1 MPRTLARHTPHIYK
15 SAHFPGKIYNSC
27 NAYLTP
33 FSPHPLT
40 RQSPHSLKYENFLQK
55 NLIVSPII
63 LLYTQVEKIS
73 LGNYNCLSFPT
84 FNENHYFKSFQLF
97 YPQPLREIR
106 KWPKTT
112 HSDQHFQRSLA
123 TDKKPYYFILKD
135 NRETT
140 RMKRIYISF
149 LKFAKKTTRCTDKKY
164 QCIQIYYF

>member
-33 FSPHPLT
+33 PHPLT
-40 RQSPHSLKYENFLQK
+40 RQSPHPLKYENFLQK

-84 FNENHYFKSFQLF
+84 YNENYYLKT
-97 YPQPLREIR
+97 YLRVL
-106 KWPKTT
+106 P
-112 HSDQHFQRSLA
+112 
-123 TDKKPYYFILKD
+123 
-135 NRETT
+135 
-140 RMKRIYISF
+140 
-149 LKFAKKTTRCTDKKY
+149 
-164 QCIQIYYF
+164 